1 MRCTATPA
9 AACCLLCVVVGRLV
23 DWVSESHS
31 EIGAAAVV
39 AQWESGRVVVVR
51 RELLIT
57 VQSLLGVGK
66 KSIDNG
72 SSSGL
77 PDQKS
82 SFFSFKSTL
91 VVRVG
96 RKGAAQGVRKPCACD
111 LFVCPSGVER
121 KSGRD
126 LKLHL

>member
-1 MRCTATPA
+1 MYCYSC
-9 AACCLLCVVVGRLV
+9 CCLLRVVVGRLV

-39 AQWESGRVVVVR
+39 AQWESGRVVVR

-57 VQSLLGVGK
+57 VQGLLGVGK
-66 KSIDNG
+66 KSIDIG

-82 SFFSFKSTL
+82 SFFFSRALLLCALGEKALRRACASLALVTCLYARLAWRESL
-91 VVRVG
+91 VVISNST
-96 RKGAAQGVRKPCACD
+96 CN
-111 LFVCPSGVER
+111 L
-121 KSGRD
+121 
-126 LKLHL
+126 

>member
-9 AACCLLCVVVGRLV
+9 AACCAWSWADLV

-57 VQSLLGVGK
+57 VQGLLGVGK

-82 SFFSFKSTL
+82 SFFFQEYSCCARWEK
-91 VVRVG
+91 RRCAG
-96 RKGAAQGVRKPCACD
+96 RAQALR
-111 LFVCPSGVER
+111 L
-121 KSGRD
+121 
-126 LKLHL
+126 